1 MKKVLILGAGL
12 VSRPIIIFLLD
23 HQFAVT
29 VTSLNK
35 KDAEFMVKGYPNGVA
50 EEWTSDDKAKLE
62 DMVKEHDL
70 VVSLLP
76 YTFHILV
83 ADFCIQYKKHMVTA
97 SYIVPEMQALHE
109 KAKEA
114 GIIILNEL
122 GFDPGLDHMSAK
134 RVIDK
139 AHAEGGKVI
148 GFYSLGG
155 ALPAPEF
162 SDNPFRYKF
171 TWSPKG
177 VLMAGNSD
185 GKYLKEGK
193 EVFIPAKELF
203 KDLFYI
209 DFPGAGELVAYP
221 NRDSTEYIFIYN
233 IPEVETIIRATL
245 RYPGW
250 CRTMDVIKAL
260 DLTSYDKIDISGMTY
275 ADLMKGLIHAP
286 DSGNIREKVA
296 GHLKIDK
303 DNYAL
308 EAMEWLGLFD
318 KKQIKKGLDSTFEV
332 TADLMINKMQLGRNE
347 RDMVVMEHDFLIVYN
362 DGRREVIRSRM
373 LDFGSPATDTSIA
386 RTVALPAAI
395 GVKQILDNKI
405 PLTGVHRPV
414 HPEIYNPILNELE
427 KIGIHI
433 EEEWGLPESELPF
446 V

>member
-35 KDAEFMVKGYPNGVA
+35 KDAEFMVKGYPNGAA

-83 ADFCIQYKKHMVTA
+83 AGFCIQYKKHMVTA

-286 DSGNIREKVA
+286 DLDNIREKVA
-296 GHLKIDK
+296 GYLKIDK

-318 KKQIKKGLDSTFEV
+318 KKQIKNGLDSTFEV

-347 RDMVVMEHDFLIVYN
+347 KDMVVMEHDFLIVYN

-373 LDFGSPATDTSIA
+373 LDFGSLATDTSIA

-395 GVKQILDNKI
+395 GVMQILDNKI

-414 HPEIYNPILNELE
+414 HPEI
-427 KIGIHI
+427 
-433 EEEWGLPESELPF
+433 
-446 V
+446 

>member
-1 MKKVLILGAGL
+1 
-12 VSRPIIIFLLD
+12 
-23 HQFAVT
+23 
-29 VTSLNK
+29 
-35 KDAEFMVKGYPNGVA
+35 MVKGYPNGAA
-50 EEWTSDDKAKLE
+50 EGWVSDDKAKLE
-62 DMVKEHDL
+62 AMVKKHDL

-109 KAKEA
+109 KAKKA

-139 AHAEGGKVI
+139 AHAEGGKVMS
-148 GFYSLGG
+148 FYSLGG

-162 SDNPFRYKF
+162 SNNPFRYKF
-171 TWSPKG
+171 SWSPKG

-185 GKYLKEGK
+185 GKYLREGK
-193 EVFIPAKELF
+193 EVFIPAKDLF

-221 NRDSTEYIFIYN
+221 NRDSTEYISIYS
-233 IPEVETIIRATL
+233 IPEVKTICRATL

-260 DLTSYDKIDISGMTY
+260 DLTSYDKIDITGLSY
-275 ADLMKGLIHAP
+275 ADLMARLIDTP
-286 DSGNIREKVA
+286 DSNNIREKIA

-303 DNYAL
+303 GNYAL

-347 RDMVVMEHDFLIVYN
+347 KDMVVMEHDFLIVYN
-362 DGRREVIRSRM
+362 DGRKEVIRSRM

-395 GVKQILDNKI
+395 GVKQILENKI
-405 PLTGVHRPV
+405 LLTGVHRPV
-414 HPEIYNPILNELE
+414 HPEIYNPILDELE